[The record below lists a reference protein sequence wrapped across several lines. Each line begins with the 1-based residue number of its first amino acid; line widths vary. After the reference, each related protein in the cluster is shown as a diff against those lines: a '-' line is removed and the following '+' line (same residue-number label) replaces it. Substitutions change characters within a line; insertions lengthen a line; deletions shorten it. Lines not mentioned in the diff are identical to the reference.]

1 MVAVNIEVTQ
11 RAQAA
16 ATTLARHGT
25 LRAIYLFGSH
35 AEGRAHQWSDIDL
48 GAFIDGV
55 ENWDMQ
61 RRAKVMAAVM
71 QEVGSDVEAH
81 LFPAS
86 ALHNPAPAS
95 LAAYVLNHG
104 IRIWQPQLVAP
115 R

>member
-1 MVAVNIEVTQ
+1 
-11 RAQAA
+11 
-16 ATTLARHGT
+16 
-25 LRAIYLFGSH
+25 
-35 AEGRAHQWSDIDL
+35 
-48 GAFIDGV
+48 
-55 ENWDMQ
+55 
-61 RRAKVMAAVM
+61 MAAVM

-86 ALHNPAPAS
+86 ALQNPQPAS